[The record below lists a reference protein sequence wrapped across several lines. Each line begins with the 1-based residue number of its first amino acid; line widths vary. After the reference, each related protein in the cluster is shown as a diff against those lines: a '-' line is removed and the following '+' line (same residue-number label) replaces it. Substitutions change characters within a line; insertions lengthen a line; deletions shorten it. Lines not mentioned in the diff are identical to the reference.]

1 MSVTLTSAAANRISN
16 HFQSRGHGEGLRVS
30 VKKSGCSGYA
40 YELGYAEEIDASDA
54 VFESHG
60 VKVIVKSD
68 HLSFLD
74 GMELDYVE
82 DGLSSSF
89 HFRNPNVTEQC
100 DCGES
105 FTVNRLNPLS
115 GDSCHPFS

>member
-1 MSVTLTSAAANRISN
+1 MSVTLTSAAANRISS
-16 HFQSRGHGEGLRVS
+16 HLRSRGHGEGLRVS

-40 YELGYAEEIDASDA
+40 YELDYADEIGTSDC

-60 VKVIVKSD
+60 VKVIVQTD
-68 HLSFLD
+68 HLTFVD

-82 DGLSSSF
+82 DGLSSAF

-100 DCGES
+100 GCGES
-105 FTVNRLNPLS
+105 FTVN
-115 GDSCHPFS
+115 

>member
-1 MSVTLTSAAANRISN
+1 MSVTLTSAAANRISD
-16 HFQSRGHGEGLRVS
+16 HLRSRGHGEGLRVS

-40 YELGYAEEIDASDA
+40 YELNYAEEIEVSDT

-68 HLSFLD
+68 HLAFLD
-74 GMELDYVE
+74 GMQLDYVE

-89 HFRNPNVTEQC
+89 HFKNPNVTEQC
-100 DCGES
+100 GCGES
-105 FTVNRLNPLS
+105 FTVN
-115 GDSCHPFS
+115 

>member
-16 HFQSRGHGEGLRVS
+16 HLRSRGHGEGLRVS

-40 YELGYAEEIDASDA
+40 YELDYAEEIEASDD

-60 VKVIVKSD
+60 VKVIVKPD
-68 HLSFLD
+68 HLAYLD

-89 HFRNPNVTEQC
+89 HFKNPNVTEQC
-100 DCGES
+100 GCGES
-105 FTVNRLNPLS
+105 FTVN
-115 GDSCHPFS
+115 